1 MMAIGIASIMPH
13 ACGGMILHV
22 LIVIIQIK
30 APTAMSQIPPYQH
43 HPVCLSGFNV
53 GSVRQE
59 PLVRVPMCTAP
70 KGFIWR
76 FQFKAYTLPLISIAF
91 AIDLRVI

>member
-22 LIVIIQIK
+22 LIVTIQNYV
-30 APTAMSQIPPYQH
+30 PTAMSQIPPYQH

-53 GSVRQE
+53 GRVRQE
-59 PLVRVPMCTAP
+59 PWFESQCAQSF
-70 KGFIWR
+70 KGLFGDFSLR
-76 FQFKAYTLPLISIAF
+76 
-91 AIDLRVI
+91 AILYP

>member
-22 LIVIIQIK
+22 LIVIIHIK
-30 APTAMSQIPPYQH
+30 APTNMSQIPPYQH

-53 GSVRQE
+53 GRAGRNPGSRPNVHS
-59 PLVRVPMCTAP
+59 P
-70 KGFIWR
+70 
-76 FQFKAYTLPLISIAF
+76 
-91 AIDLRVI
+91 LRVYLEVSV

>member
-30 APTAMSQIPPYQH
+30 APTAMSQIPPRQH

-53 GSVRQE
+53 GRIRQE
-59 PLVRVPMCTAP
+59 PWFESQCAQPL
-70 KGFIWR
+70 KGLFGG
-76 FQFKAYTLPLISIAF
+76 FS
-91 AIDLRVI
+91 LRPILYP